1 MIELRWLRSFLAV
14 ADEMHLSRAAR
25 KLHLAQPAL
34 TNQIQQLER
43 FLGANLFQRTVL
55 RNCSC
60 APWEFQDIGK
70 LSELLP
76 RSRRDHRTQPGV
88 STPGTAQVARRPE
101 AEGGARGV
109 GLRTSEKSVTG
120 IRFSADT
127 HIDEQT
133 SSRFDERNWR
143 GIKRVLWRP
152 FSTSNPADRVF
163 FLERTACEGASPGV
177 AGSWG

>member
-1 MIELRWLRSFLAV
+1 MVELRWLRSFLAV

-43 FLGANLFQRTVL
+43 FLGASLFKRTVL

-76 RSRRDHRTQPGV
+76 RRGDRTQPGV
-88 STPGTAQVARRPE
+88 STPGTGP
-101 AEGGARGV
+101 
-109 GLRTSEKSVTG
+109 
-120 IRFSADT
+120 
-127 HIDEQT
+127 
-133 SSRFDERNWR
+133 SRAA
-143 GIKRVLWRP
+143 P
-152 FSTSNPADRVF
+152 
-163 FLERTACEGASPGV
+163 
-177 AGSWG
+177 